1 MSSDGGGVI
10 ESRMSGLYRQQ
21 AERAKHLARMV
32 STPEAR
38 LELLEI
44 AARFQKLAEFSVAIA
59 ANSNIAD
66 ADDDSRSA

>member
-10 ESRMSGLYRQQ
+10 ESRMSGLYRQH
-21 AERAKHLARMV
+21 AERATQLARMV

-44 AARFQKLAEFSVAIA
+44 AARFRKLAEFSVAIA
-59 ANSNIAD
+59 ANSNISNLGAD
-66 ADDDSRSA
+66 SQSA